1 MKRSTIIL
9 ALVAMVSLVASAQ
22 MQNVEFGLQ
31 VGIGSFKGLETPN
44 TTPTCSRTHEFAP
57 LAGSYGMPAFETFG
71 LVARY
76 RIDQRWAVQLQ
87 GMRQRMR
94 FQEDW
99 TAITGTK
106 DNYFYFYNA
115 MWNIDAMAEF
125 NFLNYGFVANRVLRV
140 HTVTPYVALGI
151 GTSLY
156 NKTAT
161 YRFRNY
167 KKNDGNYTYLNGG
180 NTSYPALKLKDLAA
194 ALYMPIAAGVKFR
207 VAQNVQMKLAV
218 QYDLYLLNGNVD
230 GSTKT
235 SKVLDDNGN
244 EVNMYNL
251 YHPGKNL
258 GISYEGVK
266 YNAASTHNVVL
277 TLGVIYNLPA
287 QTGGV
292 FVE

>member
-57 LAGSYGMPAFETFG
+57 IVDSYDMPVFETFG
-71 LVARY
+71 LLARY

-94 FQEDW
+94 FREDW
-99 TAITGTK
+99 SKALDDEMK
-106 DNYFYFYNA
+106 FFYFYNA

-125 NFLNYGFVANRVLRV
+125 NFLNYGFVANRVMRV
-140 HTVTPYVALGI
+140 YTVTPYVALGI

-161 YRFRNY
+161 YGFRY
-167 KKNDGNYTYLNGG
+167 YHRNDGSYTYLDGKNS
-180 NTSYPALKLKDLAA
+180 SYPVLKLKDLAA
-194 ALYMPIAAGVKFR
+194 ALYVPIAAGVKFR

-266 YNAASTHNVVL
+266 YKAASTHNVVL

-292 FVE
+292 FAE